1 MILSD
6 RLSAAASM
14 ITRGN
19 RLADIGTDHGFVPI
33 DLVRRRIVPSAIA
46 MDVNRGPLERARE
59 HIEEAGLEG
68 LIQTRLSDGL
78 HALGEGEADS
88 VLIAGMGG
96 ALTVRILSNDPP
108 LALQVQELV
117 LQPQSEIAKVRYH
130 LCESGWKIDR
140 EDMVLEDGK
149 YYPMM
154 HCIPGKMELTPEQAL
169 YGPDLLSAR
178 HPVLWRYLR
187 FRESVLNSNLESL
200 QNASSERAR
209 ERMEQIR
216 KEIREIQTILENK

>member
-14 ITRGN
+14 ITPGN

-33 DLVRRRIVPSAIA
+33 DLVRRRIIPSAIA

-78 HALGEGEADS
+78 QALEEGEADS

-96 ALTVRILSNDPP
+96 ALTVRILS
-108 LALQVQELV
+108 V
-117 LQPQSEIAKVRYH
+117 
-130 LCESGWKIDR
+130 
-140 EDMVLEDGK
+140 
-149 YYPMM
+149 
-154 HCIPGKMELTPEQAL
+154 
-169 YGPDLLSAR
+169 
-178 HPVLWRYLR
+178 
-187 FRESVLNSNLESL
+187 
-200 QNASSERAR
+200 
-209 ERMEQIR
+209 
-216 KEIREIQTILENK
+216 